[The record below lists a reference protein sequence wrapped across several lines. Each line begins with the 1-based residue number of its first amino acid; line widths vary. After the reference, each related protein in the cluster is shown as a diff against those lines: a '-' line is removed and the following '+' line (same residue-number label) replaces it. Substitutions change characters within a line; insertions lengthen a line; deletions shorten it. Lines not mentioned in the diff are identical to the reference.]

1 MSTSNPA
8 SVRRPELSELL
19 LRAASAGAA
28 TVHVS
33 IPAKVNVVRTD
44 ANGNITD
51 VDCEVTVYD
60 WGYNEQG
67 ALVAAPVAI
76 VPHVAVATPGGG
88 GQRLTIPVQAGD
100 LGHLVFFERSVDR
113 YMAGSG
119 VAVDPE
125 LYSRFNPTDATFVP
139 GLRPFGAPWASWP
152 SDHATLGAD
161 DGAQVHFRKN
171 VITVGDE
178 SGSKAIGLHGDE
190 VDMGTWTVTPGAGPL
205 AGAIASISIVPPGG
219 GAPIVLSPATPGPVA
234 LKGKLVASATQAK
247 AK

>member
-67 ALVAAPVAI
+67 APVAAPVAI

-139 GLRPFGAPWASWP
+139 GLRPFGSPWSSWP

-161 DGAQVHFRKN
+161 TGVQIHFRQS
-171 VITVGDE
+171 VITAGDE
-178 SGSKAIGLHGDE
+178 SGSKAVGLHGDE
-190 VDMGTWTVTPGAGPL
+190 VDLGTWTVTPGAGPL

-219 GAPIVLSPATPGPVA
+219 GAPIVLSPTSPGPVS
-234 LKGKLVASATQAK
+234 LKGKLVASATQFK